1 MDVRPQEPGRGHM
14 DVRPQ
19 EPLGDLE
26 VEGLRRDLEEARE
39 QQRASSEV
47 LSVLGRSKSDL
58 KPLFETVV
66 EHARRLC
73 RADAGQIYIAEG
85 RVYRLAVASGGSSH
99 YRQLLARSPIAPGND
114 TLVGKVSLE
123 HVTIHIPDVVADPD
137 YHWPESQQAG
147 GQRTMLGVPML
158 SDGEVIG
165 VISLIRTRVDP
176 FAKRQIDLVSTFA
189 TQATIAIQNGHL
201 FKQLEARTVELA
213 DSVEELQALSAV
225 GEAVSSTL
233 DLEEVLKTIVTH
245 AVQLSET
252 DGGSIFE
259 FDQDTQEFRVR
270 TTYGTGADLVRAL
283 RAARIRLGETA
294 IGRSA
299 ALRRPQALPDLDMET
314 PDPHIEQLLRHGWK
328 SMLAVPLLREDRI
341 LGALVVRRKRP
352 GEFAVETA
360 ELLERFASQ
369 SALAIQ
375 NAHLFREIG
384 EKSRQVEVA
393 SAHKSEFLASMSHE
407 LRTPLNAVIG
417 FSEVLLDGMFGE
429 LNDKQREYLND
440 IRDSGRHLLELLNEI
455 LDLSKIEA
463 GRMELEPGAFSL
475 VEVLERGMAMVRDR
489 AAQHSLELALEVEPG
504 VDVIVADQLRIKQVI
519 LNLVTNAVKFTPD
532 GGRVKV
538 RAREFEGRL
547 EVTVRDTG
555 IGIAP
560 EDREKIFQ
568 SFQTGGRDA
577 KAEEGTGL
585 GLTLSRKIV
594 ELHGGRIWVESEVGR
609 GSTFGFTLPLRSHE
623 ADDGHVAPRPPT
635 RERAASSDD
644 VPTILLIE
652 DEENSIDL
660 LSLHLG
666 GAGFAVEVARDGR
679 AGLESV
685 RKLRPAGIVLDIVLP
700 ELDGW
705 DVLAALKAD
714 PELADIPVIVVSMLD
729 ERGKGFALGA
739 SEYLVKP
746 VGRREV
752 QNALERCV
760 HGGGVASR
768 TVLVIDDD
776 PRAVELL
783 EATFADQG
791 YAVLTATGGEQ
802 GLELARRELPAV
814 VLLDLLMPGIDGF
827 AVVERLRADPATAA
841 IPIVILTSKT
851 MTPDDKHRLNG
862 QISYLAH
869 KGEFDREALIELVGR
884 LSRVASPA

>member
-1 MDVRPQEPGRGHM
+1 MDVRPQEPSGELER
-14 DVRPQ
+14 
-19 EPLGDLE
+19 E
-26 VEGLRRDLEEARE
+26 VEGLRQDLEEARE
-39 QQRASSEV
+39 QQGATSEV
-47 LSVLGRSKSDL
+47 LSVLGHSKSDL
-58 KPLFETVV
+58 TPLFETVV

-137 YHWPESQQAG
+137 YHWPESQRAG

-158 SDGEVIG
+158 SDGQVIG
-165 VISLIRTRVDP
+165 VISLIRTRVAP

-189 TQATIAIQNGHL
+189 TQATIAIQNGNL
-201 FKQLEARTVELA
+201 FRQLEARTVELA

-259 FDQDTQEFRVR
+259 FDQDTGEFRVR

-314 PDPHIEQLLRHGWK
+314 PDPHIEQLSRHGWK

-429 LNDKQREYLND
+429 LNAKQREYLND
-440 IRDSGRHLLELLNEI
+440 IGDSGRHLLELLNEI

-463 GRMELEPGAFSL
+463 GRMELEPEPFSL
-475 VEVLERGMAMVRDR
+475 VEALERGMAMVRDR
-489 AAQHSLELALEVEPG
+489 AAQHSVELALEVEPG

-519 LNLVTNAVKFTPD
+519 LNLVTNAVKFTHG
-532 GGRVKV
+532 GGRVEV

-560 EDREKIFQ
+560 EDREKIFE

-609 GSTFGFTLPLRSHE
+609 GSTFGFTLPLRPHE
-623 ADDGHVAPRPPT
+623 ADDRHIAPPPT
-635 RERAASSDD
+635 RERAPSSEE
-644 VPTILLIE
+644 VPTILVIE
-652 DEENSIDL
+652 DEETSIDL
-660 LSLHLG
+660 LSLHLS
-666 GAGFAVEVARDGR
+666 GAGFAVEVARDGQ

-700 ELDGW
+700 EIDGW

-760 HGGGVASR
+760 HGGGVTSR

-841 IPIVILTSKT
+841 IPVVILTSKT

-869 KGEFDREALIELVGR
+869 KGEFDREALVELVGR